1 MASRGVG
8 QEVAVWPSE
17 LREARRSAG
26 LTQGALGRLVSV
38 SAATVG
44 GYELGKWSPPADV
57 RAALE
62 GVLESYWPV
71 RGTGG
76 ANVSEQ
82 QEQDLSAEEMAGVEE
97 LQEELQEA
105 VAEAE
110 IEAEI
115 EAEEAEAEAVAEVAE
130 LEAIATLADELR
142 QRTFG
147 AGRRAGR
154 ATAVEAE
161 LLLGPGLAEVYRR
174 AFMEGLEEPAG

>member
-110 IEAEI
+110 IEAE
-115 EAEEAEAEAVAEVAE
+115 EAEAEAVAEVAE